1 LDAGAAIAADI
12 SQIIVGVLAEL
23 HAGNPARFV
32 VGGDPDS
39 LVEHLLAANG
49 VSSMVTVPIHCDD
62 EGLLL
67 LALGTGSSDAFLDV
81 GRSFFIELGHGLS
94 KTVLPLVAI
103 KDDPSGNG

>member
-1 LDAGAAIAADI
+1 
-12 SQIIVGVLAEL
+12 VLAEL

-67 LALGTGSSDAFLDV
+67 LALGTVRRMLPSTSAQLLHRTGAQGQQQQSLVVAVDRHGHHRRDTVSGQQMLD
-81 GRSFFIELGHGLS
+81 E
-94 KTVLPLVAI
+94 
-103 KDDPSGNG
+103 